1 MADPRFFR
9 AAGPYSVSDI
19 ASLTGST
26 LGGASDAALSLRD
39 VAPLDSAGSDDLSFL
54 SNRRYIEQFGASK
67 AGAVFVVPA
76 LAKYAPASV
85 TLLLTANPYLAYALA
100 ARHFYPE
107 AIAEPSVAPSAVVDP
122 TVVLGE
128 NVAIAHNVV
137 IESGAIIGSG
147 SRIEANSVIGP
158 GVVIGKDCRIG
169 ANVTISHCLMGD
181 RVTAFPGARIGQ
193 DGFGFAPN
201 PPVYTRIPQLGRVI
215 IGDDVEIGANT
226 TIDRGAGPDT
236 IIGAGTMI
244 DNLVQIAH
252 NVQLGRGC
260 IIVAQSGVAGSSKL
274 GDFVTVGGNAAISG
288 HLTVGDGA
296 RVAGGSG
303 VMRDIPA
310 RATVGGLPS
319 VSLVQWLRQ
328 TAILDRLAKR
338 KEK

>member
-9 AAGPYSVSDI
+9 AAGPYTVSDI
-19 ASLTGST
+19 ASLTKAT
-26 LGGASDAALSLRD
+26 LGGVKDASLSLKD
-39 VAPLDSAGSDDLSFL
+39 VAPLDGAGSDDLSFL

-67 AGAVFVVPA
+67 AGAVFVAPA
-76 LAKYAPASV
+76 LAKYAPAGM
-85 TLLLTANPYLAYALA
+85 TLLLTPNPYLAYALA
-100 ARHFYPE
+100 AGAFHPE
-107 AIAEPSVAPSAVVDP
+107 TLTIPGVAPSAVVDP
-122 TVVLGE
+122 SAVLGE

-137 IESGAIIGSG
+137 IEPGAVIGAG
-147 SRIEANSVIGP
+147 SRVNANSVIGA

-169 ANVTISHCLMGD
+169 PNVTISHCLMGD
-181 RVTAFPGARIGQ
+181 RVTVFPGARIGQ

-201 PPVYTRIPQLGRVI
+201 PPVYVRIPQLGRVI

-252 NVQLGRGC
+252 NVELGRGC
-260 IIVAQSGVAGSSKL
+260 IIVAQSGIAGSSKL
-274 GDFVTVGGNAAISG
+274 GDFVTVGGNAAIAG
-288 HLTVGDGA
+288 HLTVGEGA
-296 RVAGGSG
+296 RIAGGSG

>member
-9 AAGPYSVSDI
+9 AAGPYSVSEI
-19 ASLTGST
+19 ASLTGAT
-26 LGGASDAALSLRD
+26 LGGEGDGSLVLKG
-39 VAPLDSAGSDDLSFL
+39 VAPLDGATTDDLSFL
-54 SNRRYIEQFGASK
+54 SNRRYIEQFGASR

-76 LAKYAPASV
+76 LAKHAPAGM
-85 TLLLTANPYLAYALA
+85 TLLLTPNPYLAYAVA
-100 ARHFYPE
+100 AGAFYPE
-107 AIAEPSVAPSAVVDP
+107 TVLPPVVASSAFVDESA
-122 TVVLGE
+122 VLGE
-128 NVAIAHNVV
+128 NVAIAHHAV
-137 IESGAIIGSG
+137 IESGVVIGAG
-147 SRIEANSVIGP
+147 SRIGANSLIGA

-201 PPVYTRIPQLGRVI
+201 PPLYVRIPQLGRVI

-236 IIGAGTMI
+236 IIGTGTMI

-260 IIVAQSGVAGSSKL
+260 IIVAQSGIAGSSKL